1 MNIRRLII
9 LYSSFFILHL
19 SVFAQM
25 NNVVEVENTYTPVL
39 RDVDKLQLLPPVQSP
54 TLSHKPVEYD
64 TSLRPTHEY
73 SFQPM
78 QAAKSDAADEGS
90 PRRFIRLG
98 GGTAGQIDLRG
109 SYGLKL
115 SNTDLLDFDLS
126 LRGYSARVQDA
137 WNPADKLPMR
147 YYSTRGAAQYE
158 HFFTPITSLQV
169 GGDIESQVMNGQH
182 NTLFSFGAKLT
193 PWHFEQFRLGG
204 SAHFEHFGQSYDTNA
219 FLSTRHNRE
228 THFSTTVN
236 TAYVIDEEQAAGL
249 DLQADFFTYSFGV
262 FKTNHTFDLH
272 PYYTYQS
279 DDLQLTLGA
288 RLDFFTGV
296 EHKFRASPDVTLR
309 YFATETLTLFGKAS
323 GGTVANSYRHFAQL
337 QPYWIYAP
345 FFKGKD
351 NTPQLTHQYDYIRSA
366 AGLEWNITTGLF
378 ARLYGGFNKS
388 TGRTE
393 LLAGNSLVQDNGW
406 QWYGHLDLRY
416 DYRDTF
422 RWTLNGQY
430 NVWNSHYGNNRDAHA
445 EAIAWRPIID
455 LKTEVR
461 VQPVR
466 RLSLTADYLLQ
477 TFSERSNLPY
487 HRPLT
492 SRLGATLSYRLPLTP
507 LENHGGLLTAFV
519 RGDNLLNR
527 HYDLYPCV
535 RTPGIN
541 FIGGINFTF

>member
-25 NNVVEVENTYTPVL
+25 DNVVEVENTYTPVL

-219 FLSTRHNRE
+219 FISSRHNRE
-228 THFSTTVN
+228 LHFM
-236 TAYVIDEEQAAGL
+236 TALNSQWCMDREQSIGL
-249 DLQADFFTYSFGV
+249 DLQADFFTYAFNA
-262 FKTNHTFDLH
+262 FKSNHTFDLH
-272 PYYTYQS
+272 PYYTYRT

-296 EHKFRASPDVTLR
+296 EGKFRAAPDAEVR
-309 YFATETLTLFGKAS
+309 YHASDALTFFGQAG
-323 GGTVANSYRHFAQL
+323 GGTVANSYRHFAAL
-337 QPYWIYAP
+337 HPYWIYSP
-345 FFKGKD
+345 FFQGKND
-351 NTPQLTHQYDYIRSA
+351 LPQLSHQFDYIRSA
-366 AGLEWNITTGLF
+366 AGMEWNPTTGLF
-378 ARLYGGFNKS
+378 ARFYGGFNKS
-388 TGRTE
+388 TGRAE
-393 LLAGNSLVQDNGW
+393 LLAGNSLVQANAW
-406 QWYGHLDLRY
+406 QWYAHADLRY
-416 DYRDTF
+416 DYKDVF
-422 RWTLNGQY
+422 CWIFNGQY
-430 NVWNSHYGNNRDAHA
+430 NIWHSEYGTNSDANK
-445 EAIAWRPIID
+445 EAVAWRPIID
-455 LKTEVR
+455 ITTEAR
-461 VQPVR
+461 VQPVH
-466 RLSLTADYLLQ
+466 RLTLTADYAFQ
-477 TFSERSNLPY
+477 TFSLHSGLPY
-487 HRPLT
+487 HRPVT
-492 SRLGATLSYRLPLTP
+492 SNLGASVSYQIPLSGSLSRTV
-507 LENHGGLLTAFV
+507 LTAFV
-519 RGDNLLNR
+519 RGDNLLGR

-535 RTPGIN
+535 RTPGAN
-541 FIGGINFTF
+541 VLGGFNFTF